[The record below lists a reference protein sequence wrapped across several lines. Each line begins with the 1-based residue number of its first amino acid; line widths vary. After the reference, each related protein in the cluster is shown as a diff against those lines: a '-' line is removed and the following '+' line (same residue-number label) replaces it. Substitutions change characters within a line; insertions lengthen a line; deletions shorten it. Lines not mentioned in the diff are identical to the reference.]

1 VLGAGDRRIAAVAVA
16 CPMEEL
22 YFVVGRHRSVHRS
35 QQILPLPPPR
45 RKFHTGC
52 AVFYQCMKFHIPIT

>member
-35 QQILPLPPPR
+35 QQILPLPPHVGN
-45 RKFHTGC
+45 FIL
-52 AVFYQCMKFHIPIT
+52 AVQCFTSV